1 MNTDDVDGDSSDDAS
16 NVGELFVEI
25 PDECKQPKPLL
36 FAEPSAEI
44 VKEIRDFVA
53 ETGQSHMWRG
63 HTHTRPPVGARVKY
77 RARFELPETFVRA
90 RKFLV
95 CPVCRP
101 NSRNFG
107 KREGMIAWFPDEG
120 VIRLIGPD
128 CFAELN
134 KEGHNEALDELA
146 KREKREEEFRFLLS
160 QRDQHRVALNVLKA
174 SQQVA
179 EALDDFGARLRKTLT
194 ETLNIDLWPH
204 VRSGELQV
212 IEKFREFA
220 PNPRDPTD
228 MRFVDAER
236 PIRYGSLDGYKL
248 IDPRAKKYAAGFAV
262 PIATLEEVLAVNN
275 WSEHVDLLEDG
286 ARRTLVKDIGSAIE
300 AARTLRALVVDR
312 RTFISAVNL
321 GTLRRWGLA
330 EGCPRPVWGRREGAA
345 IKIGSSETR
354 SIRVNIPPTL
364 DMDIPS
370 ADQINVSHP
379 T

>member
-1 MNTDDVDGDSSDDAS
+1 MNTDDVNGDSSDDAS

-146 KREKREEEFRFLLS
+146 KREKREEEFKFLLS

-212 IEKFREFA
+212 IEKFRKS
-220 PNPRDPTD
+220 
-228 MRFVDAER
+228 R
-236 PIRYGSLDGYKL
+236 PI
-248 IDPRAKKYAAGFAV
+248 
-262 PIATLEEVLAVNN
+262 LAI
-275 WSEHVDLLEDG
+275 
-286 ARRTLVKDIGSAIE
+286 RRTCGSWTPSGQSAMGRSTATSLLIREQRNTQPDLPFRSRRSKKSSQSTIGVNMSTCL
-300 AARTLRALVVDR
+300 RTAH
-312 RTFISAVNL
+312 
-321 GTLRRWGLA
+321 A
-330 EGCPRPVWGRREGAA
+330 E
-345 IKIGSSETR
+345 
-354 SIRVNIPPTL
+354 
-364 DMDIPS
+364 PS
-370 ADQINVSHP
+370 
-379 T
+379 